1 METTNLIAALGPAF
15 AAGFSLQRLLE
26 ILDPLLTRII
36 GDERKRIVLGLLSLA
51 VGLLLA
57 FALDLHV
64 LSKLGVSLSPRMGYL
79 DYLVTALVVSAG
91 TEGFNS
97 ILKFLS
103 YKKEESH
110 ATAATE
116 KIKVNA
122 IWANA
127 VSRLTLEDTMD
138 VSTAL
143 ANATPN
149 FTPGAAMHIAY
160 RSVTTTTGSGS
171 PVTPLAT
178 LAQYNA
184 LAQDLPAIRSRILND
199 NSYGLPLYR
208 RTMDPN
214 ALKDMSTGWTLQKL
228 ADIVYDESTPI
239 PV

>member
-1 METTNLIAALGPAF
+1 METTSLIAALGPAF

-26 ILDPLLTRII
+26 ILDPLVTRII

-64 LSKLGVSLSPRMGYL
+64 LTKLGVTLSPRMGYL
-79 DYLVTALVVSAG
+79 DYLVTALIVSAG

-103 YKKEESH
+103 YKKEESE
-110 ATAATE
+110 ATATTE

-122 IWANA
+122 AWTNA
-127 VSRLTLEDTMD
+127 ASRLSLDEALNAHASLENN
-138 VSTAL
+138 L
-143 ANATPN
+143 PE

-160 RSVTTTTGSGS
+160 RSVTATTGSGS

-178 LAQYNA
+178 LRQYNA
-184 LAQDLPAIRSRILND
+184 LAQDFPAIRSRILND
-199 NSYGLPLYR
+199 NGFGLPLYG

-228 ADIVYDESTPI
+228 ADLVYDESTPL